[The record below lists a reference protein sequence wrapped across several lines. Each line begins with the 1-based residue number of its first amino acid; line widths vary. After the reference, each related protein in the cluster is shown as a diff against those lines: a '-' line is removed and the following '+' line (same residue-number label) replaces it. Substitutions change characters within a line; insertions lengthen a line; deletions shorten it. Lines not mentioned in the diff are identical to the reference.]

1 MVRVTAMISVDD
13 LVEALISD
21 NPPLLLDV
29 RFNLTG
35 PPAVREYQ
43 EGHLTGAVFV
53 DLDTELAG
61 PPGPDGRHP
70 LPSAAVVQA
79 AMRRAGLD
87 ADRDVVVYDR
97 GEMIPAARAWW
108 ILRYF
113 GHERVRVLD
122 GGITAWLAAGQPATT
137 SVPEPADGSVTLS
150 PGHLPVLDVDE
161 AAAFPARGTLV
172 DVRAPERYRGDAEP
186 IDPVGGHIPG
196 AVNLPL
202 TGNLR
207 PDGGMLAVADLR
219 ARFAA
224 AGLDSSEPVAAYC
237 GSGVSAAQMVLA
249 MHLAGIPASLFVG
262 SWSNWIADQSRPI
275 ATGSTPAGEPG

>member
-1 MVRVTAMISVDD
+1 MTAMISVDE

-21 NPPLLLDV
+21 DPPLLLDV

-35 PPAVREYQ
+35 PPAVREYH
-43 EGHLTGAVFV
+43 EGHVTGAVFV

-61 PPGPDGRHP
+61 PPGSDGRHP
-70 LPSAAVVQA
+70 MPDVAVFQA

-108 ILRYF
+108 LLRYF

-122 GGITAWLAAGQPATT
+122 GGFTAWLAAGQPATT
-137 SVPEPADGSVTLS
+137 GVPEPADGAVTLS
-150 PGHLPVLDVDE
+150 PGHLRLLDVDQ

-172 DVRAPERYRGDAEP
+172 DARAPERYRGEDEP
-186 IDPVGGHIPG
+186 IDATGGHIPG
-196 AVNLPL
+196 AVNLPV

-207 PDGGMLAVADLR
+207 PDGRMLAVADLR

-262 SWSNWIADQSRPI
+262 SWSNWIADRSRPI
-275 ATGSTPAGEPG
+275 ATGPSPAGEPG